1 MSININKDHFPL
13 ITITFPEQFIEEELD
28 NFFSYILN
36 LLDEENEYKFIIFID
51 NIKKPPFKY
60 RKKVIDFSKNV
71 KKKPNYI
78 KYTVIVNNN
87 SLVKNFIRLVLNI
100 ERPKSLTY
108 LIDKKN
114 MEVEL
119 KEIMTNKPSKKIL
132 RFYPKKQK
140 NDKLKEDIDQ
150 IQDFK
155 KELDN
160 LEIEIAEKHGLV
172 ENTL

>member
-1 MSININKDHFPL
+1 MPIVINTDNFPL
-13 ITITFPEQFIEEELD
+13 ITITFPEIFVEDELD
-28 NFFSYILN
+28 HFFDHILN

-60 RKKVIDFSKNV
+60 RKKVIEFSKNI

-78 KYTVIVNNN
+78 KYTVIINNN
-87 SLVKNFIRLVLNI
+87 IIVKNFIRLILNI

-114 MEVEL
+114 VEVEL
-119 KEIMTNKPSKKIL
+119 KEIISNKPSKKIL
-132 RFYPKKQK
+132 RFHPKKQT
-140 NDKLKEDIDQ
+140 NNKEVDGTKDY
-150 IQDFK
+150 K

-160 LEIEIAEKHGLV
+160 LEKEIEKT
-172 ENTL
+172 NTL